1 MRFLVLLVNLVP
13 YHLARWGAV
22 AQQGHEVTVLQRR
35 TGDCFKVLETNPTA
49 APFAVHTLQEP
60 GPSVP
65 ALRRQVALWI
75 ETVAPEV
82 VVVSGYSFAESL
94 AALTAAAYRS
104 LPVVLCS
111 ESNRHDGVRQPLG
124 EWVKRRIVRHA
135 QAALVGG
142 ADHAAYLQEL
152 GMDAAA
158 IFRGYNAVDN
168 DHFASARRWRQ
179 RGKSARLELGLPPR
193 YLLAA
198 SRFTEKKNLV
208 GLIQGYGL
216 WRGQATQAQAGGNP
230 GQPDVS
236 LVIVGDGPLRGALEA
251 QVTAL
256 GLEGWVHLPGACAY
270 DALPAHYGLAEAL
283 VHAST
288 VEQWGLV
295 VNEAMASG
303 LPVLVSRACGSAP
316 ELVMP
321 GENGFVFDPSTPA
334 AIAAAI
340 SWFLEQPEEL
350 RQRMGEASQRMIKR
364 LHPEAFARGLEAAG
378 CHALATGSTPLK
390 AADRTLLYILGSR
403 SESSG

>member
-94 AALTAAAYRS
+94 AALTAAADRS

-168 DHFASARRWRQ
+168 RS
-179 RGKSARLELGLPPR
+179 
-193 YLLAA
+193 
-198 SRFTEKKNLV
+198 
-208 GLIQGYGL
+208 
-216 WRGQATQAQAGGNP
+216 
-230 GQPDVS
+230 
-236 LVIVGDGPLRGALEA
+236 
-251 QVTAL
+251 
-256 GLEGWVHLPGACAY
+256 
-270 DALPAHYGLAEAL
+270 
-283 VHAST
+283 
-288 VEQWGLV
+288 
-295 VNEAMASG
+295 
-303 LPVLVSRACGSAP
+303 
-316 ELVMP
+316 
-321 GENGFVFDPSTPA
+321 
-334 AIAAAI
+334 
-340 SWFLEQPEEL
+340 L
-350 RQRMGEASQRMIKR
+350 RQRQA
-364 LHPEAFARGLEAAG
+364 LAAAG
-378 CHALATGSTPLK
+378 EICPAGAGTAASLPAGCQPVHREEKSGGPHTRLWPLARPGHTGTGGGQPW
-390 AADRTLLYILGSR
+390 AT
-403 SESSG
+403 